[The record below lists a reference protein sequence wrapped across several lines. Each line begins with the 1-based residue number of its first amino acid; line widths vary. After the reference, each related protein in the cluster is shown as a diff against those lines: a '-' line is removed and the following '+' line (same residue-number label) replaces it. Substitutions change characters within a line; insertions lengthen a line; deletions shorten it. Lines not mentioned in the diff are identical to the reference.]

1 MAIILSRKDLE
12 DSLKRLI
19 KKPGIKYCSIVK
31 MNGNLIDF
39 EGETRNMS
47 LDTYSAMSATIY
59 GAGKTANDHIN
70 TDEPHNIV
78 INDGGGRTIIEGVGR
93 SHIIV
98 VRVGLDVELNKL
110 INDIEEETK
119 FLSENWLRGHVISS
133 LKDKYG

>member
-1 MAIILSRKDLE
+1 ME

-19 KKPGIKYCSIVK
+19 KKPGIRYCSIVK

-39 EGETRNMS
+39 EGEIRNMS
-47 LDTYSAMSATIY
+47 LDTYSAMTATIY

-78 INDGGGRTIIEGVGR
+78 INDGNGRTIIEGVGR

-98 VRVGLDVELNKL
+98 VRAELEAELNKL
-110 INDIEEETK
+110 INQIDDEKE
-119 FLSENWLRGHVISS
+119 FLQENWLRGHVISS

>member
-1 MAIILSRKDLE
+1 
-12 DSLKRLI
+12 
-19 KKPGIKYCSIVK
+19 

-39 EGETRNMS
+39 EGEIRNMS
-47 LDTYSAMSATIY
+47 LDTYSAMTATIY

-78 INDGGGRTIIEGVGR
+78 INDGNGRTIIEGVGR

-98 VRVGLDVELNKL
+98 VRAELEAELNKL
-110 INDIEEETK
+110 INQIDDEKE
-119 FLSENWLRGHVISS
+119 FLQENWLRGHVISS

>member
-1 MAIILSRKDLE
+1 MSRKDLE

-19 KKPGIKYCSIVK
+19 KKPGIRYCSIVK

-39 EGETRNMS
+39 EGEIRNMS
-47 LDTYSAMSATIY
+47 LDTYSAMTATIY

-78 INDGGGRTIIEGVGR
+78 INDANGRTIIEGVGR

-98 VRVGLDVELNKL
+98 IRAELEAELNKL
-110 INDIEEETK
+110 INDIDEEKK
-119 FLSENWLRGHVISS
+119 FLQENWLRGHVISS